1 MALKTRRQGRYT
13 RLRLAGFLPF
23 EARPLS
29 NVLVPKC
36 PYLAAILADR
46 REEFKRAQ
54 KTMTAQQYEVQI
66 KLTYAKN
73 GWVRRN
79 KKGQVVADPWKMLR
93 DFEDRY
99 KQKNPEYDSPWEKR
113 WRDWKDFLGK
123 YEKTVAKQR
132 GAA

>member
-1 MALKTRRQGRYT
+1 
-13 RLRLAGFLPF
+13 
-23 EARPLS
+23 
-29 NVLVPKC
+29 
-36 PYLAAILADR
+36 
-46 REEFKRAQ
+46 
-54 KTMTAQQYEVQI
+54 MTAQQYEVQI

-73 GWVRRN
+73 GWVRRS

-132 GAA
+132 GV